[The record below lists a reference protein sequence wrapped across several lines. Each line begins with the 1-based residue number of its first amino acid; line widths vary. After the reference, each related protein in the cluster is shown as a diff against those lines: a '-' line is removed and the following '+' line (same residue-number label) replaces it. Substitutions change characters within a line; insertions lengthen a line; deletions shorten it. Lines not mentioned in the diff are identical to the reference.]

1 MSNGWV
7 TLGAVRIAI
16 AVKEVNLGIGVDFV

>member
-7 TLGAVRIAI
+7 TLGIVGIAI
-16 AVKEVNLGIGVDFV
+16 AVKEIHLRISVDFV

>member
-7 TLGAVRIAI
+7 TVGIVRIAI
-16 AVKEVNLGIGVDFV
+16 VIKEKHLRISVDIV